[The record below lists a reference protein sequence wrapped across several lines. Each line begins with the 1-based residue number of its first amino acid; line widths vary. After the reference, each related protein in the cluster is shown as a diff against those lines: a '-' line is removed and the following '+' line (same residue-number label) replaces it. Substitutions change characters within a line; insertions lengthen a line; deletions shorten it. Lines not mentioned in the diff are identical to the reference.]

1 MTTFDLEP
9 IKERLAAATERLPEE
24 ARMDAYYYGFDRT
37 GCGPVDAV
45 LSAVA
50 IAGKG
55 SHNTDG
61 WTNRDVYGYYDKRP
75 GLPAN
80 PRIDDWT
87 GGSAVELIQLTAK
100 ASAEKV
106 KTLSDDLAALITEV
120 ERLRES
126 VRKFSDDLL
135 FGDGITEPAATLNDM
150 VDSIRDA
157 FEAQHDHIE
166 CPIICELCGEKLA
179 DKTCE
184 HCHGSGADNQA
195 ASAAGAW
202 VECEWC
208 GGAGKIHEGCVE
220 KSYTD
225 IATENSV
232 LRAQIDA
239 VRAATANHPNPCSKH
254 PEDDPV
260 SCGWKSAYIDVVE
273 TLAC

>member
-1 MTTFDLEP
+1 MTTFDLDP

-106 KTLSDDLAALITEV
+106 KTLSDDLAALVAEV
-120 ERLRES
+120 ERLR
-126 VRKFSDDLL
+126 
-135 FGDGITEPAATLNDM
+135 G
-150 VDSIRDA
+150 
-157 FEAQHDHIE
+157 
-166 CPIICELCGEKLA
+166 
-179 DKTCE
+179 
-184 HCHGSGADNQA
+184 
-195 ASAAGAW
+195 
-202 VECEWC
+202 
-208 GGAGKIHEGCVE
+208 
-220 KSYTD
+220 
-225 IATENSV
+225 
-232 LRAQIDA
+232 QIDA
-239 VRAATANHPNPCSKH
+239 VKAATANHPNPCSKH

>member
-1 MTTFDLEP
+1 MRSDDLNP
-9 IKERLAAATERLPEE
+9 IKARLEAASEPLTDE

-87 GGSAVELIQLTAK
+87 GGSAVDLIQLTAK

-120 ERLRES
+120 EKLR
-126 VRKFSDDLL
+126 
-135 FGDGITEPAATLNDM
+135 G
-150 VDSIRDA
+150 
-157 FEAQHDHIE
+157 
-166 CPIICELCGEKLA
+166 
-179 DKTCE
+179 
-184 HCHGSGADNQA
+184 
-195 ASAAGAW
+195 
-202 VECEWC
+202 
-208 GGAGKIHEGCVE
+208 
-220 KSYTD
+220 
-225 IATENSV
+225 
-232 LRAQIDA
+232 QIDA
-239 VRAATANHPNPCSKH
+239 VRAATANHPNPCEKH

>member
-1 MTTFDLEP
+1 MTTLDLEP

-37 GCGPVDAV
+37 CCGPVDAV

-106 KTLSDDLAALITEV
+106 KSLSDDLAALLAEV
-120 ERLRES
+120 ERLRGQIEGLC
-126 VRKFSDDLL
+126 V
-135 FGDGITEPAATLNDM
+135 II
-150 VDSIRDA
+150 DS
-157 FEAQHDHIE
+157 
-166 CPIICELCGEKLA
+166 
-179 DKTCE
+179 
-184 HCHGSGADNQA
+184 
-195 ASAAGAW
+195 
-202 VECEWC
+202 
-208 GGAGKIHEGCVE
+208 
-220 KSYTD
+220 
-225 IATENSV
+225 
-232 LRAQIDA
+232 
-239 VRAATANHPNPCSKH
+239 HPNPFECGKH
-254 PEDDPV
+254 DDDDDPV
-260 SCGWKSAYIDVVE
+260 SCGWKFAYTQIVQKIGGGE
-273 TLAC
+273 AE

>member
-1 MTTFDLEP
+1 MALDLEP

-61 WTNRDVYGYYDKRP
+61 WTDRDVYGYYDNRA

-106 KTLSDDLAALITEV
+106 KTLSDDLAALVAEV
-120 ERLRES
+120 ERLR
-126 VRKFSDDLL
+126 
-135 FGDGITEPAATLNDM
+135 G
-150 VDSIRDA
+150 
-157 FEAQHDHIE
+157 
-166 CPIICELCGEKLA
+166 
-179 DKTCE
+179 
-184 HCHGSGADNQA
+184 
-195 ASAAGAW
+195 
-202 VECEWC
+202 
-208 GGAGKIHEGCVE
+208 
-220 KSYTD
+220 
-225 IATENSV
+225 
-232 LRAQIDA
+232 QIDA
-239 VRAATANHPNPCSKH
+239 VKKIIRSPGITTVKGSPADRIMRILELLPIIETHT
-254 PEDDPV
+254 PEYM
-260 SCGWKSAYIDVVE
+260 SEHSVE
-273 TLAC
+273 GN